1 MMSQPTGA
9 AARELGQLELEF
21 AGFHEEYLSR
31 YIQLADTKAGTAL
44 VVVAA
49 TLGYLLGLD
58 KFVGALS
65 LHATW
70 PISVLAI
77 VTSVLLGGAGAAS
90 FAVIAPR
97 GSPPGTGL
105 VYWEDVARRT
115 RGQFIADVA
124 AAGAD
129 GLARERL
136 THTHVLSA
144 ICRRKYQVLRAA
156 LWAGAL
162 GLSGALVCRLVI

>member
-1 MMSQPTGA
+1 MNQPQGA
-9 AARELGQLELEF
+9 PARGLGQLELEF

-58 KFVGALS
+58 KFVSALC
-65 LHATW
+65 LHGTW
-70 PISVLAI
+70 PTSGLAI
-77 VTSVLLGGAGAAS
+77 STSILLSAAGAAS

-97 GSPPGTGL
+97 GTPPGNGL
-105 VYWEDVARRT
+105 VYWEDVAGRSRD
-115 RGQFIADVA
+115 QFVADVG
-124 AAGAD
+124 AAGTD
-129 GLARERL
+129 GLAMERL
-136 THTHVLSA
+136 RHTYILST
-144 ICRRKYQVLRAA
+144 ICRRKYRVLRAA

-162 GLSGALVCRLVI
+162 GLCGALACRLII

>member
-1 MMSQPTGA
+1 MNQRRVAPASG
-9 AARELGQLELEF
+9 LGQLEFEF

-58 KFVGALS
+58 KFVSALC
-65 LHATW
+65 LHGTL
-70 PISVLAI
+70 PKSGLAI
-77 VTSVLLGGAGAAS
+77 ATSVLLGVAGATS

-97 GSPPGTGL
+97 GSPPGSGL
-105 VYWEDVARRT
+105 IYWEDVARRT
-115 RGQFIADVA
+115 RDQFVVDVGT
-124 AAGAD
+124 AGAD
-129 GLARERL
+129 GLALARL
-136 THTHVLSA
+136 RHTYVLSL

-162 GLSGALVCRLVI
+162 GLCGALACRLII

>member
-1 MMSQPTGA
+1 MTQPQGA
-9 AARELGQLELEF
+9 PASGMGQLELEF
-21 AGFHEEYLSR
+21 AGFHEGYLSR

-58 KFVGALS
+58 KFVSALC
-65 LHATW
+65 LHGTW
-70 PISVLAI
+70 PTSGLAI
-77 VTSVLLGGAGAAS
+77 ATSLLLGVAGAAS

-97 GSPPGTGL
+97 GSPPGNGL
-105 VYWEDVARRT
+105 VYWEDVAGRT
-115 RGQFIADVA
+115 RDQFVADVG

-129 GLARERL
+129 GLAKDRL
-136 THTHVLSA
+136 RHTYVLST

-156 LWAGAL
+156 LWAGGL
-162 GLSGALVCRLVI
+162 GLCSALACRLIL